1 MEHPIAGALAASVTP
16 LAADGAAIDEDAFG
30 SLVDFLAGAGLDG
43 LLAMGTTG
51 EGILLSVAER
61 RRAAELFV
69 AAAAGRLRVVVH
81 AGAQTTRDTVALAE
95 HAATAGAA
103 GVAVIGP
110 PYFALD
116 GRSLVDHFG
125 AAARA
130 CAPLPFFVYEFAAR
144 SGYAVPPSV
153 IEELR
158 GRVDNLAGLK
168 VSDTPW
174 ERFEPYFLE
183 GLSVFVGSEGLIARA
198 MERGAAGAVSA
209 LAAAVPELV
218 VDAVRSRAPSASD
231 RCRDVRDEI
240 QRFPF
245 HTSLKRLLARR
256 GVRMTDGV
264 RAPLRRLTGAEA
276 AAFDAVAAGVL
287 SGLPAGAR

>member
-1 MEHPIAGALAASVTP
+1 MSPPRRTCTVEHPIAGALAASVTP

-51 EGILLSVAER
+51 EGILLSVDER

-81 AGAQTTRDTVALAE
+81 AG
-95 HAATAGAA
+95 TAGAA

-287 SGLPAGAR
+287 TGLPAGAR

>member
-1 MEHPIAGALAASVTP
+1 MEHPIAGVLAASVTP
-16 LAADGAAIDEDAFG
+16 LAADGATIDEDAFG
-30 SLVDFLAGAGLDG
+30 PLVDFLAGAGLDG

-51 EGILLSVAER
+51 EGILLSVDER
-61 RRAAELFV
+61 CRAAELFV
-69 AAAAGRLRVVVH
+69 AAAAGRLHVLVH
-81 AGAQTTRDTVALAE
+81 AGAQTTRDTAAMAE
-95 HAATAGAA
+95 QAAAAGAA

-116 GRSLVDHFG
+116 DRSLVEHFA

-130 CAPLPFFVYEFAAR
+130 CAPLPFYLYEFAAR
-144 SGYAVPPSV
+144 SGYAVPPPV
-153 IEELR
+153 IDELR
-158 GRVDNLAGLK
+158 ARVDNLAGLK

-174 ERFEPYFLE
+174 ERFEPYLLE
-183 GLSVFVGSEGLIARA
+183 GLSVFVGSEGLISRA

-240 QRFPF
+240 QRFPL

-256 GVRMTDGV
+256 GVRITDGV
-264 RAPLRRLTGAEA
+264 RAPLRRLTGAEG
-276 AAFDAVAAGVL
+276 AAFDAVATAVL